1 MNDRKD
7 NRNGQGRGPLGD
19 SRPEHQDE
27 APTVGGQS
35 PEPVEKRPS
44 VGSVRPEDYP
54 AEDRAKGDPGA

>member
-1 MNDRKD
+1 MDDRKD
-7 NRNGQGRGPLGD
+7 NGNGQGRGPLGD
-19 SRPEHQDE
+19 ARPEHQDE
-27 APTVGGQS
+27 APTAGGQS